1 MARSAYSALTYVL
14 LLVAVAP
21 LVLAVSLSA
30 LLDWYPWFL
39 LLAMGLGLAWAGRRL
54 LGAAQA
60 ALSRRLAALVQG
72 EAAQAPGAWFVW
84 IAVPAWTMGLGV
96 ILNVALDCSPPEEHG
111 SVMLRIRHGKSP
123 RVCLRDYWTADDSL
137 CVDSRRL
144 LYAFWVFGFC
154 ACGFATCKRC
164 ADQRHRIERRRQHIV
179 GSRIRNRC
187 SRMPDALHA

>member
-21 LVLAVSLSA
+21 LALAVSLSA

-96 ILNVALDCSPPEEHG
+96 ILNVALDRSPPEDHG
-111 SVMLRIRHGKSP
+111 SVVLRVSGGKSP
-123 RVCLRDYWTADDSL
+123 RVYLRDYRIADGAISFRR
-137 CVDSRRL
+137 SRAPISGLRL
-144 LYAFWVFGFC
+144 GQSVTLIIRRGLFGWPFL
-154 ACGFATCKRC
+154 A
-164 ADQRHRIERRRQHIV
+164 
-179 GSRIRNRC
+179 
-187 SRMPDALHA
+187 ALR